1 MKAFKFATLAVMTA
15 IATVT
20 TTANAGVGEMLH
32 NDTNPVAI
40 SAEVGSLGYGANVA
54 WGVNEYTELQVG
66 WVGGD
71 IVDLAGKSDFDVN
84 DVDFEAE
91 TDFSTPYVGVQ
102 MRPMK
107 NWFTVGA
114 GVMHMGNNSINA
126 VATPKIGTTVTFEG
140 SDYEVTSNDAKVDAK
155 IEFKNTMAP
164 YLSLGFRPNIN
175 NRFGLFGEIGAAY
188 VGGTNVDV
196 QADGSFTLN
205 GAPVDKQASADKFTK
220 LENNARQEIEDKI
233 DGKDKW
239 YPIIK
244 VGATIRF

>member
-1 MKAFKFATLAVMTA
+1 MKMLKVATLAVSVAMVA
-15 IATVT
+15 N
-20 TTANAGVGEMLH
+20 ANAGVMGDAL
-32 NDTNPVAI
+32 NPAAI
-40 SAEVGSLGYGANVA
+40 GVEVGSLGYGANVA
-54 WGVNEYTELQVG
+54 WAVNDSTELQVG
-66 WVGGD
+66 WTGAKDGS
-71 IVDLAGKSDFDVN
+71 LETDFDV
-84 DVDFEAE
+84 DELTFTADAE
-91 TDFSTPYVGVQ
+91 LSAPYVGVQ
-102 MRPMK
+102 LRPMQ
-107 NWFTVGA
+107 NWLTVGA